1 MRRALGRGSFNA
13 VDLRHMARNVF
24 EVRIP
29 ADEINEDFEYY
40 VLVDAGGEI
49 IPYPATS
56 KQINLSVVLL
66 D

>member
-1 MRRALGRGSFNA
+1 MWRALGKGPFNTA
-13 VDLRHMARNVF
+13 GLRHMARNVF
-24 EVRIP
+24 EARIP
-29 ADEINEDFEYY
+29 ADEIIEDFEYY
-40 VLVDAGGEI
+40 ILVDAGGEI